1 MSTKHTS
8 VSSLIAALGT
18 QSQAAAILGA
28 KSQSVVSMWV
38 MRGKLPS
45 HRFLE
50 HRKALEA
57 LGVEADPSLWFVRS
71 GKTSREAE
79 AA

>member
-18 QSQAAAILGA
+18 QSEAAAILGA
-28 KSQSVVSMWV
+28 SGQSVVSMWV
-38 MRGKLPS
+38 MRGKLPAY
-45 HRFLE
+45 RYLE
-50 HRKALEA
+50 HRRRLDA
-57 LGVEADPSLWFVRS
+57 LGIEADASLWFV
-71 GKTSREAE
+71 GAEKTSQETE